1 MKVVVI
7 GLGSMGRRRIRLM
20 QAMPDGFEI
29 VGVNRS
35 AERRAQ
41 VEKELGIR
49 AFATLAEAIDAAKPQ
64 VAFVCTAPAGHGPT
78 VLECID
84 AGLDVFMEIN
94 LIGPWYAEAAA
105 KAKAKGVKLFISST
119 PVYRREMRYVAD
131 AVRGE
136 PVNYLYHCGQYLPD
150 WHPWEDYHNFFA
162 AKKETN
168 GCREILCVE
177 LPWIEKAFGRIESV
191 HVMSGRL
198 TSLDIDFPDHYM
210 MSIRHAGGSKGLYCQ
225 DIVSRKGLRRL
236 EVFSEKHHIFWEGTP
251 DSLSA
256 YDVEAKELKP
266 VRLYDDVVQDGRYN
280 ANIIEN
286 AYADEIRAFFDYVQ
300 KGDMPPYTFDEDAH
314 TLAVV
319 DEIENG
325 GV

>member
-1 MKVVVI
+1 MRVVVI

-20 QAMPDGFEI
+20 QAMEGAPEI

-41 VEKELGIR
+41 VEKEFGIR
-49 AFATLAEAIDAAKPQ
+49 TFTTLDAAIAAAKPQ
-64 VAFVCTAPAGHGPT
+64 AAFLCTAPASHGPA
-78 VLECID
+78 VMACIE

-94 LIGPWYAEAAA
+94 LLGGWYDEAAA
-105 KAKAKGVKLFISST
+105 KAKERGVKPFISST
-119 PVYRREMRYVAD
+119 PVYRREMRYVAE
-131 AVRGE
+131 AVKGA

-150 WHPWEDYHNFFA
+150 WHPWEDYHSFFA
-162 AKKETN
+162 AKKDTN

-191 HVMSGRL
+191 QVMSGRI

-210 MSIRHAGGSKGLYCQ
+210 IAIRHASGCKGMYCQ

-236 EVFSEKHHIFWEGTP
+236 EVFSEKLHIFWEGTP
-251 DSLSA
+251 DSLAA
-256 YDVEAKELKP
+256 YDLEAKTLKP

-286 AYADEIRAFFDYVQ
+286 AYADEIRAFFDYVE
-300 KGDMPPYTFDEDAH
+300 KGVTPPYTFEEDGH
-314 TLAVV
+314 TLDVV
-319 DEIENG
+319 DEIEG
-325 GV
+325 LK

>member
-1 MKVVVI
+1 
-7 GLGSMGRRRIRLM
+7 
-20 QAMPDGFEI
+20 
-29 VGVNRS
+29 
-35 AERRAQ
+35 
-41 VEKELGIR
+41 
-49 AFATLAEAIDAAKPQ
+49 
-64 VAFVCTAPAGHGPT
+64 
-78 VLECID
+78 
-84 AGLDVFMEIN
+84 
-94 LIGPWYAEAAA
+94 
-105 KAKAKGVKLFISST
+105 
-119 PVYRREMRYVAD
+119 
-131 AVRGE
+131 
-136 PVNYLYHCGQYLPD
+136 
-150 WHPWEDYHNFFA
+150 
-162 AKKETN
+162 
-168 GCREILCVE
+168 
-177 LPWIEKAFGRIESV
+177 
-191 HVMSGRL
+191 MSGRL
-198 TSLDIDFPDHYM
+198 PSRGIDLPDHYM

-266 VRLYDDVVQDGRYN
+266 VRLYEDVVQDGRYN

-300 KGDMPPYTFDEDAH
+300 RDVVPPYTFDEDAH